1 MQQTFNALIESLRNI
16 TLSPNVPVKL
26 SASEDE
32 ELHTDVYVNEG
43 SKNLPS
49 PIETDPVSLQEYD
62 GDHLML
68 EPYIYNSDDY
78 KTYQSM
84 ESGIDLESNVDCD
97 NSVIVYS
104 EHYDSFALDYDADGL
119 EIAHIHTNNIEK
131 GSLWESDIIACNEN
145 MQNANESSQG

>member
-16 TLSPNVPVKL
+16 TLSPNAPVKF

-32 ELHTDVYVNEG
+32 ELHTDVYVNKG

-49 PIETDPVSLQEYD
+49 PMITDPVSLQEYD

-84 ESGIDLESNVDCD
+84 ESGIDLESNADCD

-104 EHYDSFALDYDADGL
+104 EHYDSFTLDYDADGL
-119 EIAHIHTNNIEK
+119 EVGHIHTNNIEK
-131 GSLWESDIIACNEN
+131 GSLWESDILACNEN